1 VFSVDSQNHSATTH
15 AFRREMLP
23 PARSFYEREVGRL
36 TLANAKGHFLAD
48 CCFHESKSHR
58 SLSAWQDVS
67 DADRRAIAQQSA
79 EREKKQAEQARL
91 KSLAHEE
98 RIMLRD
104 EIHTSLRETEAQ
116 YMSSMEME
124 KL

>member
-1 VFSVDSQNHSATTH
+1 MPAKAKSRFSVNVNSG
-15 AFRREMLP
+15 AFHCFGCDT
-23 PARSFYEREVGRL
+23 SGGDVIDFVRL
-36 TLANAKGHFLAD
+36 RDGLTFKEACQRLG
-48 CCFHESKSHR
+48 
-58 SLSAWQDVS
+58 AWQDVS

-79 EREKKQAEQARL
+79 EREKKQAEEARL

-98 RIMLRD
+98 RIKLRD